1 MGFNVMVCDKE
12 MGHNTQKIPGANQPM
27 KHYLVL
33 TVMADDR
40 PGIVERIADAVA
52 AAGGNWLESNM
63 SRLGGKFAGILLVDI
78 AEEKQ
83 GGLIDSLNGLQSM
96 GIRVT
101 AEPCSSVPESTGE
114 PLLLTVVGNDR
125 PGIVGEISAILARLQ
140 VNVEE
145 LDTCCEDAPMSS
157 EILFRATAILQL
169 PANLSRDSLQ
179 SALEQVSDD
188 LMVELEKPAL

>member
-1 MGFNVMVCDKE
+1 
-12 MGHNTQKIPGANQPM
+12 M
-27 KHYLVL
+27 KHFLVL
-33 TVMADDR
+33 TIIADDR
-40 PGIVERIADAVA
+40 PGIVERLADTVA

-63 SRLGGKFAGILLVDI
+63 SRLAGKFAGILLVDI
-78 AEEKQ
+78 AEDRQSDLMKSLEK
-83 GGLIDSLNGLQSM
+83 LQSM

-101 AEPCSSVPESTGE
+101 GEACANVPATSGE

-157 EILFRATAILQL
+157 ETLFRATAILQL
-169 PANLSRDSLQ
+169 PRELSRDQLQ
-179 SALEQVSDD
+179 GALEEVSDD
-188 LMVELEKPAL
+188 LMVELEQPAG